1 MIPLA
6 ITAAILYGL
15 AGAWLLR
22 RLRHPGAAASGF
34 LPLWPAVVALL
45 IHGPLVWKGLFTPE
59 GLNVE
64 LFAILGLVG
73 WLVALLLTLASL
85 SLPVASL
92 GIVVYPVVAL
102 SVIGLA
108 FAPPGHYLTEE
119 LDFGLRAHILLSI
132 LAYSLLSIAAVQAA
146 LLYIQ
151 DSHLHRQQ
159 PGGFVRALPPLET
172 MEKLLFGMIGLGF
185 GLLTLSLLSGAF
197 YLNDIFGQHLV
208 HKTVLSV
215 IAWLIF
221 AVLLFGRWQFGW
233 RGRVA
238 IRWAISGF
246 VVLMLAYF
254 GSKFVIELLLGSD

>member
-6 ITAAILYGL
+6 LITAVLYCL
-15 AGAWLLR
+15 AGWWLWQRLR
-22 RLRHPGAAASGF
+22 RGGSETPLIRH
-34 LPLWPAVVALL
+34 LWPALVALL
-45 IHGPLVWKGLFTPE
+45 LHTVLVWRGLFAPE

-64 LFAILGLVG
+64 LFTILGLVG
-73 WLVALLLTLASL
+73 WLVAGLLSAATL

-92 GIVVYPVVAL
+92 GIVVYPVAAL
-102 SVIGLA
+102 SAIGLA
-108 FAPPGHYLTEE
+108 LAPAGHYLSAE

-146 LLYIQ
+146 LLYVQ
-151 DSHLHRQQ
+151 DSHLHRHQ
-159 PGGFVRALPPLET
+159 PGGFIRALPPLET

-185 GLLTLSLLSGAF
+185 AVLTLSLASGAF
-197 YLNDIFGQHLV
+197 YLEDIFGQHLV

-221 AVLLFGRWQFGW
+221 AVLLFGRWRFGW

-238 IRWAISGF
+238 IRWAIGGF
-246 VVLMLAYF
+246 IVLMLAYF
-254 GSKFVIELLLGSD
+254 GSKFVIELLLGKP

>member
-6 ITAAILYGL
+6 FTAALLYCLSGV
-15 AGAWLLR
+15 WLYR
-22 RLRHPGAAASGF
+22 RLRQPADKAPPRRE
-34 LPLWPAVVALL
+34 LLPAVAALL
-45 IHGPLVWKGLFTPE
+45 LHALLAWQTLITPQ

-64 LFAILGLVG
+64 LFAIVGLVG
-73 WLVALLLTLASL
+73 WLVALLLTLANL

-92 GIVVYPVVAL
+92 GIVVYPVAAL
-102 SVIGLA
+102 AVIGLA
-108 FAPPGHYLTEE
+108 FAPPGHYLTEA
-119 LDFGLRAHILLSI
+119 LDAGLRLHILLSI

-151 DSHLHRQQ
+151 DSHLHRHQ

-172 MEKLLFGMIGLGF
+172 MEKLLFGMITLGF
-185 GLLTLSLLSGAF
+185 VLLTLSLASGAF
-197 YLNDIFGQHLV
+197 YLDDIFGQHLV

-221 AVLLFGRWQFGW
+221 AVLLFGRWRFGW

-238 IRWAISGF
+238 IRWAIGGF

-254 GSKFVIELLLGSD
+254 GSKFVIELLLGKA